1 MLDKFK
7 EFIGIDDDYDEY
19 DEEVDEEEEV
29 EKTSEKTYSPSS
41 TYDFSSTMGS
51 DNAKTSTYSSFSN
64 DDSSNNKAR

>member
-29 EKTSEKTYSPSS
+29 EKTSEKTEKTYSPSS
-41 TYDFSSTMGS
+41 TYDFSSTMSS
-51 DNAKTSTYSSFSN
+51 DNAKTSSY
-64 DDSSNNKAR
+64 